1 MPLRYYDFSEMEDND
16 VILVLYRQNF
26 DVYVDP
32 LKKMSKNYN
41 IDLRLFAI
49 NDGMTLCRNI
59 EVIDGKITKNELVV
73 PENDGPRNW
82 PDFDFGDASMQTK
95 RAYNWECKMSSKL
108 SDAQSVLLEGAA
120 ELQKK
125 HFVDKCPCCGE
136 DEMLTFEG
144 KTDGWP
150 SQQGGVYICH
160 HCGFDELDETNR
172 PLSRWA
178 VINSAGIESEE
189 ESDLVLL

>member
-1 MPLRYYDFSEMEDND
+1 
-16 VILVLYRQNF
+16 
-26 DVYVDP
+26 
-32 LKKMSKNYN
+32 
-41 IDLRLFAI
+41 
-49 NDGMTLCRNI
+49 
-59 EVIDGKITKNELVV
+59 
-73 PENDGPRNW
+73 
-82 PDFDFGDASMQTK
+82 
-95 RAYNWECKMSSKL
+95 
-108 SDAQSVLLEGAA
+108 
-120 ELQKK
+120 
-125 HFVDKCPCCGE
+125 
-136 DEMLTFEG
+136 MLIFNG